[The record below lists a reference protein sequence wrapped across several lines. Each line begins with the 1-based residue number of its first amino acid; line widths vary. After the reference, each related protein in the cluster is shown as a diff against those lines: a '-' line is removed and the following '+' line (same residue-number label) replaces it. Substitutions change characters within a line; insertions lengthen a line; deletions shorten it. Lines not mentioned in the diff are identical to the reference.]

1 MFTYISRFI
10 LKHRTLII
18 IVLSLL
24 TAFMAYKGKDIRL
37 SYENSSLL
45 PEKDSTRIEYQEFKK
60 LFGEDGNVIVI
71 GTINPD
77 LFKLDQFNAWTDLA
91 NEVRK
96 IDGVQEVLNISRA
109 ISLVKN
115 EETHQFKI
123 VPLINQKPTTQAE
136 VDSLKN
142 KIFSLKFYEG

>member
-1 MFTYISRFI
+1 MFTHISRFI

-18 IVLSLL
+18 IVLLLL
-24 TAFMAYKGKDIRL
+24 TAFMAYKAKDVSL

-77 LFKLDQFNAWTDLA
+77 LFKLDQFNAWSDLG

-96 IDGVQEVLNISRA
+96 IDGVLEVLNISRA
-109 ISLVKN
+109 ISLGIP
-115 EETHQFKI
+115 H
-123 VPLINQKPTTQAE
+123 
-136 VDSLKN
+136 
-142 KIFSLKFYEG
+142 